1 MLNPLAGL
9 PTCPTCAKGGNV
21 WRSRVSSAF
30 PFSARLDG
38 EFIPF
43 EIDPPEFLARAY
55 FYSSPSSS
63 GSRTPRWTTHQPKR
77 RAGRLPSGV
86 KREERS

>member
-1 MLNPLAGL
+1 M
-9 PTCPTCAKGGNV
+9 

-30 PFSARLDG
+30 PFSAKLDG

-63 GSRTPRWTTHQPKR
+63 GSRTPPVGLPTNRNAEQAACQVGSNAR
-77 RAGRLPSGV
+77 RGADSA
-86 KREERS
+86 REGK